1 MKAGVRWSLTALLL
15 VGAWLFF
22 WLWHPEWMS
31 FQEQNQLFLWT
42 TDYLLQRISVAG
54 GLADWLGEFVVQ
66 FFYVEWLGALLM
78 ALLMVLMQQ
87 AGLMALNPHPTNHK
101 SQPSNLNS
109 QISNLLSFLL
119 PLFFLWLLGDENV
132 LVALPVAV
140 VLVLAAVTLMR
151 RTRWYWWLA
160 IVPALWWAVGGPW
173 TTYYRTPQQG
183 PELAGW
189 NKDKWELLKQDY
201 LIRHE
206 RWDDVVERAKEHV
219 VQTSFWSNS
228 VNLALAMT
236 GQLADRQFD
245 FWQSGEDAL
254 LMPRVRDNVSN
265 LPTMEAFWR
274 LGMVNSSL
282 RYASDIQESI
292 LNARKSGRLE
302 QRIVECMIVNGRDTI
317 AHKHLQLL
325 KKSLFYRPWAERM
338 ESEELRV
345 KSEELR
351 VKSEEL
357 RVKSEELNEKRQLR
371 YKENFL
377 FSQPEIDKMLGILF
391 QGNTQNKMALEYFL
405 GQLLLKGDAQTF
417 MQGLQWAQQYG
428 GYRVMPMVYQDAVQC
443 IQSPSLGDSP
453 YGKYIKRMMGGRRP

>member
-78 ALLMVLMQQ
+78 ALLLVLMQR
-87 AGLMALNPHPTNHK
+87 AGLMALTLHPSSPT
-101 SQPSNLNS
+101 LNS
-109 QISNLLSFLL
+109 SLFTFLSSLITILL

-140 VLVLAAVTLMR
+140 VLVLAAVALMR

-183 PELAGW
+183 PALDGW

-219 VQTSFWSNS
+219 VQTPFWSNS

-302 QRIVECMIVNGRDTI
+302 KRIVECMIVNGRDTI

-325 KKSLFYRPWAERM
+325 KKSLFYRSWAKDM

-345 KSEELR
+345 RSEEL
-351 VKSEEL
+351 S
-357 RVKSEELNEKRQLR
+357 EKRQLR

-377 FSQPEIDKMLGILF
+377 FSQPEIDKMLAILF

-443 IQSPSLGDSP
+443 IQSPPLGDSP
-453 YGKYIKRMMGGRRP
+453 YAKYVKRMMGEQQR

>member
-78 ALLMVLMQQ
+78 ALLLVLMQR
-87 AGLMALNPHPTNHK
+87 ASLMALTLHP
-101 SQPSNLNS
+101 SLFPYNS
-109 QISNLLSFLL
+109 SLITLVF

-140 VLVLAAVTLMR
+140 VLVLAAVALMR

-254 LMPRVRDNVSN
+254 LMPMVRDNISN
-265 LPTMEAFWR
+265 LPTMEAFWH
-274 LGMVNSSL
+274 LGMVNSAL
-282 RYASDIQESI
+282 RYASDLQESI

-302 QRIVECMIVNGRDTI
+302 QRIVECLLVNGNDTI
-317 AHKHLQLL
+317 AHKHMQLL
-325 KKSLFYRPWAERM
+325 KKSLFYRSWAKSLECRLD
-338 ESEELRV
+338 SGEL
-345 KSEELR
+345 S
-351 VKSEEL
+351 
-357 RVKSEELNEKRQLR
+357 EKRQLR

-377 FSQPEIDKMLGILF
+377 YSYPEIDKMLGLLF
-391 QGNTQNKMALEYFL
+391 RNNTQNKMALEYFL

-417 MQGLQWAQQYG
+417 MQALPWAQQYG
-428 GYRVMPMVYQDAVQC
+428 GYSVMPMTYQDAVSCMRSRQV
-443 IQSPSLGDSP
+443 PDTP
-453 YGKYIKRMMGGRRP
+453 YGRYVKRMMGGQQR